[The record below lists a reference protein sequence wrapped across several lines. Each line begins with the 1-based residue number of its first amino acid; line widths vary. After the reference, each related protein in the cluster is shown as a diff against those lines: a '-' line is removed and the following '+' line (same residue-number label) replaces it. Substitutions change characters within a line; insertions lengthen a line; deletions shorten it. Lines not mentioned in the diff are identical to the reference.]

1 MKKLTLSIGLV
12 AAMLSAKPQDTIK
25 IKLDLTSKVL
35 NLQPIHIPD
44 STRVMLWLKD
54 KLNNTRKLTIYY
66 PDGEITWKVVSS
78 KDNMIVSPIG
88 PFKLE
93 IE

>member
-12 AAMLSAKPQDTIK
+12 AAMLSAKPQDTIP

-35 NLQPIHIPD
+35 DLQPIYIPD
-44 STRVMLWLKD
+44 NTRVVLWLKD
-54 KLNNTRKLTIYY
+54 KTNNTRKLTIYY
-66 PDGEITWKVVSS
+66 PDGEVIWNILNS
-78 KDNMIVSPIG
+78 KDNMIVSPLG
-88 PFKLE
+88 PFRLE

>member
-35 NLQPIHIPD
+35 DLQPIYIPD

-66 PDGEITWKVVSS
+66 PDGEITWNVVSS